1 MEKLDTVASA
11 LLDKLKVRFGD
22 IAINDENAQPTP
34 DPTRARFFNF
44 DYATRG
50 NVTVAINDG
59 KALRIFYGR
68 SITKDLTPQEKKD
81 WYDFLGSMR
90 KFARRNG
97 LTFAPQDVSRRL
109 SPKMLKDL
117 AAKEQSQEDTALSEG
132 VKFGPLGGY
141 RRSSQQRLGPA
152 RIIIR
157 HTTPVDEAV
166 RGSRT
171 RRIERIYV
179 ENALGE
185 RRVVPA
191 NNLAGA
197 RAMARHIA
205 EGGDYDDDIGR
216 AIVEMIAEM
225 SDLRRFVRE
234 MRDRQFEDA
243 TTQDMVEASKCRYQ
257 EVKETLSRMKGP
269 KGYGRF
275 KESFVAAE
283 QILSEVDTAEL
294 RERFTK
300 KIFPEALEA
309 VLPRVH
315 RAYQMRKQHMRESI
329 SPARAQQIARQ
340 SGRREFLESFV
351 YTDSRAL
358 VARVLEDMAE
368 SVSDPADPLHE
379 FAARWADKLHRLE
392 EQVDETLQEE
402 YGLAVQL
409 ARGYIK
415 GLQESQVAPSQ
426 DQKKHQQ
433 RRYDESQ
440 EFENWIRE
448 SESEEDLTDGE
459 ILELQQILDQEL
471 PVGVD
476 AENAINALSKFAQKI
491 AQTPDERHRWDLGN
505 ESAAEDLNDMLL
517 DLSDD
522 PEADA
527 RPLFVWWLG
536 YWPKAAARLKT
547 DQVPVQETV
556 GGDPV
561 EDFLDSVED
570 PDILKYGDDTADEPV
585 ELYRRMNGLI

>member
-1 MEKLDTVASA
+1 MEKLDSVAEA
-11 LLDKLKVRFGD
+11 LFEKLKTRFD
-22 IAINDENAQPTP
+22 EVATNDADAQPTTVP
-34 DPTRARFFNF
+34 NEARFFNF
-44 DYATRG
+44 DYHDHG
-50 NVTVAINDG
+50 NITITINDG
-59 KALRIFYGR
+59 KKLRVFYGR
-68 SITKDLTPQEKKD
+68 NITRHLGPEEKKR
-81 WYDFLGSMR
+81 WYDFLRAMR
-90 KFARRNG
+90 KFARRSG
-97 LTFAPQDVSRRL
+97 LAFAPQDISRRL
-109 SPKMLKDL
+109 TPKMLKDL
-117 AAKEQSQEDTALSEG
+117 ATQEQSREDTALNEG

-157 HTTPVDEAV
+157 HTTPVDETV

-185 RRVVPA
+185 RRMVPA

-216 AIVEMIAEM
+216 AIVEMISEM

-243 TTQDMVEASKCRYQ
+243 TTQDMVEASKCRYR
-257 EVKETLSRMKGP
+257 EVKETMARMKGP
-269 KGYGRF
+269 KGYRKF
-275 KESFVAAE
+275 KESFVPGE
-283 QILSEVDTAEL
+283 QILSEVDTSEL

-315 RAYQMRKQHMRESI
+315 RAYQMRKQQTMEAV
-329 SPARAQQIARQ
+329 SPDRARQ
-340 SGRREFLESFV
+340 LARDHGLRAFAESVVYSDGRS
-351 YTDSRAL
+351 L
-358 VARVLEDMAE
+358 VARVLEEIAE
-368 SVSDPADPLHE
+368 SVGDPTDPLSE
-379 FAARWADKLHRLE
+379 FASRWADKLRKLE

-415 GLQESQVAPSQ
+415 GLKEAQDTPSQ
-426 DQKKHQQ
+426 DLENESPPLID
-433 RRYDESQ
+433 DESD
-440 EFENWIRE
+440 EFANWANQT
-448 SESEEDLTDGE
+448 SDYE
-459 ILELQQILDQEL
+459 IDDDSLRDIQEL
-471 PVGVD
+471 LGSEFPVGQDGLDIINRLADHIDDDRLDD
-476 AENAINALSKFAQKI
+476 AFYELSQ
-491 AQTPDERHRWDLGN
+491 
-505 ESAAEDLNDMLL
+505 
-517 DLSDD
+517 DD
-522 PEADA
+522 PDADA
-527 RPLFVWWLG
+527 RPLLISWLQNNA
-536 YWPKAAARLKT
+536 PDSLAKLDVKMDEA
-547 DQVPVQETV
+547 V

-570 PDILKYGDDTADEPV
+570 PDILKYGDDTSDEPV